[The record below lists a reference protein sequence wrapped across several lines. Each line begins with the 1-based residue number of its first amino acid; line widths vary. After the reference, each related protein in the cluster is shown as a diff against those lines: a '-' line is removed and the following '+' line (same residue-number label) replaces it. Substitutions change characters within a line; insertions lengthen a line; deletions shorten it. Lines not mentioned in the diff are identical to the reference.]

1 MAEHVAQ
8 DFNSLRAVSHVP
20 KFDSTNHREWNYE
33 IHLCFQAMEV
43 DCVVLG
49 TELCP
54 AEERNEE
61 NLLLNEAAIRQ
72 WTRKDVLARN
82 CIMAT
87 ITKEM
92 KENLYICVNATQM
105 WKKAEPTVSTAN
117 RRAST
122 PTLAEL
128 LRL

>member
-54 AEERNEE
+54 AESSKTLISKGISHFASYWLES
-61 NLLLNEAAIRQ
+61 LPL
-72 WTRKDVLARN
+72 K
-82 CIMAT
+82 
-87 ITKEM
+87 
-92 KENLYICVNATQM
+92 TQFHQ
-105 WKKAEPTVSTAN
+105 P
-117 RRAST
+117 
-122 PTLAEL
+122 
-128 LRL
+128 